1 MQQVLNPNLAELAP
15 SLAMQF
21 RSASP
26 FRHVLLKDFLATP
39 FLESVI
45 RAFPEPVEA
54 DMISEFGDRSLKHTV
69 EDIPGLGEPFVA
81 WDAFL
86 QLSLIHI

>member
-45 RAFPEPVEA
+45 RAFP
-54 DMISEFGDRSLKHTV
+54 
-69 EDIPGLGEPFVA
+69 
-81 WDAFL
+81 
-86 QLSLIHI
+86 